1 MYRSNVRFLDLSNEI
16 LYIILKKL
24 DNIDVLYSLLDV
36 DNQRLNMIVKEKTF
50 TNTLNFVLTTST
62 DEILSI
68 TDPILDRF
76 CISILPKINHNVK
89 SLILGSESMERIYLA
104 ADYPNLTELK
114 LFNFTDKIASCYF
127 TDCLALLDGRLKQLT
142 TFNVIIDITDSHSS
156 VVYNMDSL
164 PNLKC
169 FSLTCRCYTN
179 EYDSQVLPL
188 LHRMSNL
195 EELTLDIVNH
205 DRTTFVD
212 GTQIHNQILVHMPRL
227 HKFNFHINTRTE
239 LNLVHDLSSD
249 DIQRTFTNIG
259 YEH

>member
-1 MYRSNVRFLDLSNEI
+1 MYRSN
-16 LYIILKKL
+16 KL

-89 SLILGSESMERIYLA
+89 SLILESESMERIYLA

-127 TDCLALLDGRLKQLT
+127 TDESPFRRIFQQQITDLILLCVFVRCFEDCLALLDGRLKQLT

-212 GTQIHNQILVHMPRL
+212 
-227 HKFNFHINTRTE
+227 
-239 LNLVHDLSSD
+239 
-249 DIQRTFTNIG
+249 
-259 YEH
+259 

>member
-1 MYRSNVRFLDLSNEI
+1 MILAVIPPPTRSEKFCASLK
-16 LYIILKKL
+16 IIGRCAASPDVQNYKL

-89 SLILGSESMERIYLA
+89 SLILESESMERIYLA

-127 TDCLALLDGRLKQLT
+127 TDESPFRYCLALLDGRLKQLT

-156 VVYNMDSL
+156 VVYNM
-164 PNLKC
+164 
-169 FSLTCRCYTN
+169 
-179 EYDSQVLPL
+179 
-188 LHRMSNL
+188 
-195 EELTLDIVNH
+195 
-205 DRTTFVD
+205 
-212 GTQIHNQILVHMPRL
+212 
-227 HKFNFHINTRTE
+227 
-239 LNLVHDLSSD
+239 
-249 DIQRTFTNIG
+249 
-259 YEH
+259 

>member
-1 MYRSNVRFLDLSNEI
+1 MYRSN
-16 LYIILKKL
+16 KL

-89 SLILGSESMERIYLA
+89 SLILESESMERIYLA

-127 TDCLALLDGRLKQLT
+127 TDESPFRRIFQQQ
-142 TFNVIIDITDSHSS
+142 ITDLIL
-156 VVYNMDSL
+156 DSL

-212 GTQIHNQILVHMPRL
+212 ASQQQQASQPFPAHVSSILTPPYQPPYAHIPNSFLHQSLPQYPSLLLSPPREP
-227 HKFNFHINTRTE
+227 HTSS
-239 LNLVHDLSSD
+239 LVPPNPIVS
-249 DIQRTFTNIG
+249 
-259 YEH
+259 

>member
-127 TDCLALLDGRLKQLT
+127 TDESPFRRIFQQQITDLILVYKSY
-142 TFNVIIDITDSHSS
+142 IDI
-156 VVYNMDSL
+156 DSL
-164 PNLKC
+164 PNLKG

-259 YEH
+259 YEHVM